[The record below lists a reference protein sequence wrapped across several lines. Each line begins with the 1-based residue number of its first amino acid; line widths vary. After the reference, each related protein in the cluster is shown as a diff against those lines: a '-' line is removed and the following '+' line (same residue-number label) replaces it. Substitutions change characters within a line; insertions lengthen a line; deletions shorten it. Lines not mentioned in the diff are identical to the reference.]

1 MGEKNLE
8 YLDAAVAHP
17 SGDVSRF
24 VDAGYWTDE
33 TPQRWLADWA
43 KKRPDAPA
51 AIGIGEMVSFGELY
65 DRARRIA
72 TGLLRIGFHKGDV
85 IGIQVPNSWQFMALL
100 HGIQLIGGVP
110 CLLHMPY
117 RAGELG
123 PMLAHARAKGVVC
136 YNALSD
142 YDAPATM
149 RETQKAVP
157 SLETIIV
164 ADGEAPAGTVALADL
179 LATEPSDIADP
190 PGPSDP
196 GLIAFT
202 SGTSKS
208 PKAVVHSYRTLS
220 SCFRM
225 SVATT
230 GWTPEDVVLSAPPYT
245 HIFGVIVLTTALCA
259 GAASALMPAYSPKML
274 AETMSKTRTTSLCC
288 GPAHV
293 FATARA
299 GLLGPGTTDT
309 LRSAFVGGSASPP
322 EAIQALQNTS
332 PNGRIYQIWGMTEV
346 LLGVLSPLDASL
358 EVRLGSIGKASVG
371 HDLRVVANDDT
382 VLGTDQEGEL
392 QIRGP
397 FVIHRYL
404 DNDQANRDAFTEDN
418 WYRTGDL
425 VRIDADG
432 NLFMTGRVKDI
443 INRGGIKINP
453 VDIELALEEHP
464 GIAQAA
470 IIPYPDEV
478 LGERACLVIIPSEGN
493 ALSMEEMQRYLAS
506 RDIAKMRWPE
516 RIETVKAMPMTPTR
530 KIIKGALG
538 RQVLGTA

>member
-1 MGEKNLE
+1 MTGLG
-8 YLDAAVAHP
+8 AAVAHP
-17 SGDVSRF
+17 PEDVRRF

-33 TPQRWLADWA
+33 TPQHWLAGWA
-43 KKRPDAPA
+43 ARRPDAPA
-51 AIGIGEMVSFGELY
+51 AIGIDETMSYGELY

-72 TGLLRIGFHKGDV
+72 TGLIQNGFRKGDV
-85 IGIQVPNSWQFMALL
+85 IGIQLPNSWRFMALFN
-100 HGIQLIGGVP
+100 GIQQMGGVP

-136 YNALSD
+136 FNALAD

-149 RETQKAVP
+149 RDVQKAVP
-157 SLETIIV
+157 SLETVIV
-164 ADGEAPAGTVALADL
+164 AEGEAPAGTLALSDL
-179 LATEPSDIADP
+179 LATEPSEIVDP
-190 PGPSDP
+190 PAPADP

-202 SGTSKS
+202 SGTSMS
-208 PKAVVHSYRTLS
+208 PKAVVHSYRTMA
-220 SCFRM
+220 SCFRL

-230 GWTPEDVVLSAPPYT
+230 GWTPDDVVLSAPPFT
-245 HIFGVIVLTTALCA
+245 HAFGIIVLTTALCA
-259 GAASALMPAYSPKML
+259 GSAAALMPAYAPDAL
-274 AETMSKTRTTSLCC
+274 AEVMSKTRTTSLCC

-309 LRSAFVGGSASPP
+309 LRSAFVGGSACPP
-322 EAIQALQNTS
+322 EAIQTLQDAC
-332 PNGRIYQIWGMTEV
+332 PNGTIYQIWGMTEV

-358 EVRLGSIGKASVG
+358 DVRLRSVGKVSVG
-371 HDLRVVANDDT
+371 HDLRVVAEDGA

-425 VRIDADG
+425 MRIDADG
-432 NLFMTGRVKDI
+432 NISMTGRVKDV
-443 INRGGIKINP
+443 INRGGVKINP
-453 VDIELALEEHP
+453 VDIEQALEEHP
-464 GIAQAA
+464 AVVQVA
-470 IIPYPDEV
+470 IIPYPDQV
-478 LGERACLVIIPSEGN
+478 LGERACLVIVPNGDA

-506 RDIAKMRWPE
+506 RGIAKMRWPE
-516 RIETVKAMPMTPTR
+516 RIETVQAMPMTPTR
-530 KIIKGALG
+530 KIIKGELA
-538 RQVLGTA
+538 RQVLGTR